1 MLLVYI
7 AVSSSS
13 NVIDILAIDLRR
25 RVFVKDCSGEM
36 RQSGKVITPLLFSVC
51 SFTAARHRSA
61 DSLELWVDFVF
72 VGELDVSQT
81 ASNVSALFL
90 FCGGCRESSPLLS

>member
-13 NVIDILAIDLRR
+13 SVIDILAIDLRR
-25 RVFVKDCSGEM
+25 RVFVKDCTGEM
-36 RQSGKVITPLLFSVC
+36 RQSGNVLTPLLFSVC
-51 SFTAARHRSA
+51 SFAASRHRSA
-61 DSLELWVDFVF
+61 DSLELWVEC

-90 FCGGCRESSPLLS
+90 YRDRARGSGDLSTV